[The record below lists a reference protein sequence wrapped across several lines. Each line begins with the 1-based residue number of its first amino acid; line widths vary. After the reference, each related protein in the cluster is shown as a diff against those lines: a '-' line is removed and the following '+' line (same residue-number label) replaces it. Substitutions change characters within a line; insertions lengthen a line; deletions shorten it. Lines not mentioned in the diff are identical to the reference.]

1 MSVTAVSVKMFK
13 WETAVCDNGLIG
25 IGRRKGSQEIK
36 RHKRQDILL
45 NLRNLLTSW
54 IWVLVYV
61 NGVSESLLTVS
72 IESISDSEEWR
83 STGTLQGLH
92 PNMGKN
98 GTLEYYFLRYIWT
111 AETTVLRNCTV

>member
-54 IWVLVYV
+54 I
-61 NGVSESLLTVS
+61 
-72 IESISDSEEWR
+72 
-83 STGTLQGLH
+83 
-92 PNMGKN
+92 
-98 GTLEYYFLRYIWT
+98 
-111 AETTVLRNCTV
+111 